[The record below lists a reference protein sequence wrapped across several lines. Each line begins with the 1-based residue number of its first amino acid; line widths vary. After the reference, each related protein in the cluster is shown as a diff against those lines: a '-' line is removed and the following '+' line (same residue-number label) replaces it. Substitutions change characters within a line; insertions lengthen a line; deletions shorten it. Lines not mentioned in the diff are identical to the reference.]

1 MSQGQGPGQ
10 NLQAVSQQL
19 QELDQVQGQLQT
31 QMQAAQALKQEIAG
45 AIAALEQLDTGATVQ
60 VPLGGDAYVR
70 AEIADIDE
78 VIVDIGADYSV
89 EQSQERAV
97 ETLEEKRNQLDADIA
112 NLRENLQEV
121 GDNIQA
127 VESQAEQI
135 QQQLYQQQA
144 QQMGG
149 AGLGN
154 E

>member
-19 QELDQVQGQLQT
+19 QELDQVQAQLQT
-31 QMQAAQALKQEIAG
+31 QLQSAQALKQEIAG
-45 AIAALEQLDTGATVQ
+45 AIEALEQLDTGSTVQ

-78 VIVDIGADYSV
+78 VIVDIGANYSV
-89 EQSQERAV
+89 EQSQDRAV
-97 ETLEEKRNQLDADIA
+97 DTLEEKRNQLDSDIE

-121 GDNIQA
+121 GENIQA

-149 AGLGN
+149 AGLGP